1 MKMNKSATT
10 MLTFIACII
19 ALVYCVNSRPER
31 GSDFKL
37 FDVYRNY
44 TKDDSNLLCTVLAY
58 LVFSVLIIAFVL
70 YLVFTVSN
78 N

>member
-1 MKMNKSATT
+1 MNKSATT

-44 TKDDSNLLCTVLAY
+44 TKYDSNLLCTVLVC
-58 LVFSVLIIAFVL
+58 LVFALLIIALVL
-70 YLVFTVSN
+70 YLVFIVSIN
-78 N
+78 